1 MKVILN
7 DHIDHLGER
16 GDVVTV
22 KPGYARNYLLPKG
35 LAYLDTPGNRM
46 RFDEEQ
52 TRWEE
57 MDLGRRAAAEKM
69 AADMVGTELL
79 FERRAGEKD
88 VLFGSVNIVDIGR
101 ELADRGF
108 EIDRRRILLGHPIKE
123 LGSFQ
128 VDVQVHHDIKV
139 TIPIHVVRPGE
150 QPAPPETVE
159 EGVAGEGV
167 AEPPADAAPVEETA
181 EASVAVDE
189 VGGADVAATN
199 GPAAEEAPEVP

>member
-16 GDVVTV
+16 GDVVAV

-35 LAYLDTPGNRM
+35 LAYLDTPGNRR
-46 RFDEEQ
+46 RFEEEQ
-52 TRWEE
+52 TNWEE
-57 MDLGRRAAAEKM
+57 MDLGRRTAAEKM

-88 VLFGSVNIVDIGR
+88 VLFGSVSVVDIGR

-108 EIDRRRILLGHPIKE
+108 DIDRRRILLGHPIKE

-128 VDVQVHHDIKV
+128 VDVQVHRDIEV
-139 TIPIHVVRPGE
+139 TISVHVVRPGE
-150 QPAPPETVE
+150 QPAPPETL
-159 EGVAGEGV
+159 AEGV
-167 AEPPADAAPVEETA
+167 AEATVAEAAAETAVVDPAAPAGSTR
-181 EASVAVDE
+181 SMMAV
-189 VGGADVAATN
+189 VLAL
-199 GPAAEEAPEVP
+199 